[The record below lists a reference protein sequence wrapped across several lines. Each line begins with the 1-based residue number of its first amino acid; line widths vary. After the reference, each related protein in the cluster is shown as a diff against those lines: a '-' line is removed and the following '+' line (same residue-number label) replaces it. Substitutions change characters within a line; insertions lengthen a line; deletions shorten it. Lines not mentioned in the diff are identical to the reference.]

1 MSKQKVFCHSFA
13 SKYEALTK
21 VENGIAKKGCCFLLQ
36 YDVKHAFDLA
46 KKHR

>member
-1 MSKQKVFCHSFA
+1 MSKRKVFCHSFA

-21 VENGIAKKGCCFLLQ
+21 VENGIACFLLQ
-36 YDVKHAFDLA
+36 YNVKHAFDLA